1 MCSIIKS
8 GTAPNRSHGFV
19 PRRIGAAEMDQLI
32 AKLSKLDIVRG
43 DLDYHLIR
51 ATMVILFFVFSCQKW
66 FDYEAHALIPFISHG
81 PLIFWLI
88 PAFGIRGA
96 AFFLGSVELLF
107 GCIMFLGFWN
117 KKLGVLG
124 ALGSCATYVGT
135 VTIIPFFPEPWAAP
149 AGGFPAA
156 TLPFLFLVK
165 DIVLFAASV
174 YLLKQDILRA
184 SSTERQ
190 HAMEVVQRQ
199 ATP

>member
-1 MCSIIKS
+1 
-8 GTAPNRSHGFV
+8 
-19 PRRIGAAEMDQLI
+19 MDQLI
-32 AKLSKLDIVRG
+32 AKLSKFDIVRS

-51 ATMVILFFVFSCQKW
+51 ATMVILFFLFSCQKW
-66 FDYEAHALIPFISHG
+66 FDYEAHALVPFISHG

-107 GCIMFLGFWN
+107 GFVLFLGFWN

-165 DIVLFAASV
+165 DIVLLAASV

-184 SSTERQ
+184 SSTERLYGIEAA
-190 HAMEVVQRQ
+190 HRE
-199 ATP
+199 ATS